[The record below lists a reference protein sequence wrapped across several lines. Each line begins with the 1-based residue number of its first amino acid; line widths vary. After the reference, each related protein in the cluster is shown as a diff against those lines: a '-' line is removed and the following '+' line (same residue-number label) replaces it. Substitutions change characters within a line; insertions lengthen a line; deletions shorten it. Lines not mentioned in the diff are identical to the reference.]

1 MKEFLQC
8 CFVSMLVG
16 ATVGAVLVTKNKQI
30 QECVQKGTNMVEDKI
45 DDIKQSMQKAKKSI
59 K

>member
-8 CFVSMLVG
+8 CFVSMVIG
-16 ATVGAVLVTKNKQI
+16 ATVGAVLATKNKQI
-30 QECVQKGTNMVEDKI
+30 QEYVKKGANMVEDKI
-45 DDIKQSMQKAKKSI
+45 EDIKQSMEKAKKSS

>member
-8 CFVSMLVG
+8 CFASMVIG
-16 ATVGAVLVTKNKQI
+16 ATVGAVLATKNKQI
-30 QECVQKGTNMVEDKI
+30 QEYVKKGATMVEDKI
-45 DDIKQSMQKAKKSI
+45 EDIKQSMEKAKKSS